1 MGVHRCL
8 FVDQR
13 GGRSFEHDVA
23 RPYLGT
29 PQWSRISNV
38 LAPGEYFDDVR
49 ALIVVTSFPLAYLG
63 YSTTT
68 NGSGIADDLM
78 DHWAC
83 CTNRAEQIQF
93 MRALRK
99 WKGDAGRELLVV
111 GSDVHIGCHTDIG
124 HEGEAIY
131 KQLFTSPLT
140 NKLPVWLP
148 YTFLKG
154 LLELEEDLTD
164 SYSFGHSSYIRMRN
178 HGLIVFR
185 IPAKAAAVPKVSG
198 GLEIP
203 WAETMQLWGSCH
215 SKALKS

>member
-1 MGVHRCL
+1 
-8 FVDQR
+8 
-13 GGRSFEHDVA
+13 
-23 RPYLGT
+23 
-29 PQWSRISNV
+29 
-38 LAPGEYFDDVR
+38 
-49 ALIVVTSFPLAYLG
+49 
-63 YSTTT
+63 
-68 NGSGIADDLM
+68 
-78 DHWAC
+78 
-83 CTNRAEQIQF
+83 
-93 MRALRK
+93 
-99 WKGDAGRELLVV
+99 V

-140 NKLPVWLP
+140 NKLPVWLA

-154 LLELEEDLTD
+154 LLQFEEDLTD
-164 SYSFGHSSYIRMRN
+164 SYSFGHSSYIRNRN

-185 IPAKAAAVPKVSG
+185 ILAKAAAVPKVSG